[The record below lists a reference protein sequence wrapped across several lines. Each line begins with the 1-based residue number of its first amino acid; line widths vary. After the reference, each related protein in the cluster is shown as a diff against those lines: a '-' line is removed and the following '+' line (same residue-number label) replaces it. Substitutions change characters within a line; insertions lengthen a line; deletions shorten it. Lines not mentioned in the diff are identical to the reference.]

1 MRRLVNITLIII
13 CFLFAVAII
22 VGILVVSN
30 VPVSQNNPL
39 PDNST
44 LVGKLFHSQRVLFV
58 GAHPDDI
65 EFYCSAL
72 VYSLK
77 KRGVDVIF
85 AIGTRGGKGRHGEA
99 KTRLEALRT
108 RHQMDAAHVLG
119 GVEVIFFDYPD
130 KNLTAHIDDFASRL
144 QELVERKRPDVL
156 FSWDPEY
163 IYNPH
168 PDHLAAAQASSM
180 ITNSGF
186 LKVCY
191 YGTKK
196 PNLWFG
202 FGCEIFRLKLR
213 AIRAHRT
220 EVPWFFYPLAK
231 RFLAA
236 KDGAEGSKLGSPYAE
251 TFRLAILD

>member
-1 MRRLVNITLIII
+1 MRRLINITLIVL
-13 CFLFAVAII
+13 CFLVIVAVIA
-22 VGILVVSN
+22 GILVLNN
-30 VPVSQNNPL
+30 VPISQNNPS
-39 PDNST
+39 PDNSA
-44 LVGKLFHSQRVLFV
+44 LVGKLFRSQRVLFV

-85 AIGTRGGKGRHGEA
+85 AIGTRGGKGRRGEA
-99 KTRLEALRT
+99 KTRLESLRT

-130 KNLTAHIDDFASRL
+130 KNLTAYIEDFASRL
-144 QELVERKRPDVL
+144 RELVEREKPDVL
-156 FSWDPEY
+156 FSWDPDY

-168 PDHLAAAQASSM
+168 PDHLAAAQASAR
-180 ITNSGF
+180 IANSGS

-191 YGTKK
+191 YGTRK

-202 FGCEIFRLKLR
+202 FGHEIFRLKLR

-220 EVPWFFYPLAK
+220 EVPWFFYPLAR

-251 TFRLAILD
+251 TFRLATFD

>member
-85 AIGTRGGKGRHGEA
+85 AIGTRGG
-99 KTRLEALRT
+99 
-108 RHQMDAAHVLG
+108 
-119 GVEVIFFDYPD
+119 
-130 KNLTAHIDDFASRL
+130 
-144 QELVERKRPDVL
+144 
-156 FSWDPEY
+156 
-163 IYNPH
+163 
-168 PDHLAAAQASSM
+168 
-180 ITNSGF
+180 
-186 LKVCY
+186 
-191 YGTKK
+191 
-196 PNLWFG
+196 
-202 FGCEIFRLKLR
+202 
-213 AIRAHRT
+213 
-220 EVPWFFYPLAK
+220 
-231 RFLAA
+231 
-236 KDGAEGSKLGSPYAE
+236 
-251 TFRLAILD
+251 